1 MSTRIDPG
9 PSKAQ
14 HSQARQDATYLQMVW
29 RRFKRHRLAVASLI
43 VLCCLYLIAIFAPLL
58 STQDYRAV
66 EPEIRLQAPSSKH
79 WFGTD
84 DVGRDIYS
92 RVLHGARISLSV
104 GFVAAGFAVLVG
116 TVVGA
121 VAGYFGGVVD
131 DVLMRITE
139 IFMAFPTFF
148 LLITVVSL
156 LPRSIFNIMVVIGLT
171 SWPGLARMVRAEFLS
186 LREQDFTEAAR
197 AIGASDRR
205 IIFRHILPNAMAPII
220 VSTSL
225 RIGGAIL
232 AESGL
237 SFLGLGVQEPFPSWG
252 NILNRGRNFLRY
264 APWITMAPGVF
275 IFITVLCFNFIGD
288 GLRDALDPRL
298 KQ

>member
-1 MSTRIDPG
+1 MSTRIDPS
-9 PSKAQ
+9 PSKAPQ
-14 HSQARQDATYLQMVW
+14 GQARQDATYLQMVW

-43 VLCCLYLIAIFAPLL
+43 ILCCLYLIAIFAPLL

-131 DVLMRITE
+131 DILMRVTE

>member
-1 MSTRIDPG
+1 MSTKIEPTLNTTSDA
-9 PSKAQ
+9 KA
-14 HSQARQDATYLQMVW
+14 RPEATYLQMVW
-29 RRFKRHRLAVASLI
+29 RRFKRHKLAVVSLV
-43 VLCCLYLIAIFAPLL
+43 VLCLLYLMAICAPLL
-58 STQDYRAV
+58 ATHDYKAV
-66 EPEIRLQAPSSKH
+66 NPHMRLAPPSKEH
-79 WFGTD
+79 WFGLD

-92 RVLHGARISLSV
+92 RIMHGSRISLSV

-148 LLITVVSL
+148 LLITVAAL
-156 LPRSIFNIMVVIGLT
+156 LPRSIFNIMLVIGLT

-220 VSTSL
+220 VSASL

-232 AESGL
+232 TESGL
-237 SFLGLGVQEPFPSWG
+237 SFLGLGVQEPYPSWG
-252 NILNRGRNFLRY
+252 NILNRGRNFLRH
-264 APWITMAPGVF
+264 APWITIAPGIF

>member
-1 MSTRIDPG
+1 MNTKIEKSRNI
-9 PSKAQ
+9 AQ
-14 HSQARQDATYLQMVW
+14 PAKPRQEATYLQMVW
-29 RRFKRHRLAVASLI
+29 RRFKRHRLAVASLV
-43 VLCCLYLIAIFAPLL
+43 VLCLLYLMAVFAPFLA
-58 STQDYRAV
+58 THDYQAV
-66 EPEIRLQAPSSKH
+66 APEKKNQAPSSEH

-92 RVLHGARISLSV
+92 RILHGARISLSV

-116 TVVGA
+116 TIVGS

-131 DVLMRITE
+131 DVLMRVTE

-156 LPRSIFNIMVVIGLT
+156 LPRSIFNIMIVIGLT

-186 LREQDFTEAAR
+186 LREQDFSEAAR
-197 AIGASDRR
+197 AIGASNRR

-220 VSTSL
+220 VSTTL

-232 AESGL
+232 TESGL
-237 SFLGLGVQEPFPSWG
+237 SFLGLGVTEPFPSWG
-252 NILNRGRNFLRY
+252 NILNRGRNFIRY
-264 APWITMAPGVF
+264 APWITIAPGFF

>member
-1 MSTRIDPG
+1 MSTRIDTNPKLTQTVS
-9 PSKAQ
+9 P
-14 HSQARQDATYLQMVW
+14 RNEATYLQMVW
-29 RRFKRHRLAVASLI
+29 RRFKRHKLAVASLI
-43 VLCCLYLIAIFAPLL
+43 VLGCLYLIAIFAPLL
-58 STQDYRAV
+58 STHDYRAV
-66 EPEIRLQAPSSKH
+66 EPEIRLQAPSSEH

-92 RVLHGARISLSV
+92 RILHGARISLSV

-116 TVVGA
+116 TIVGA
-121 VAGYFGGVVD
+121 LAGYFGGVID
-131 DVLMRITE
+131 DILMRITE

-156 LPRSIFNIMVVIGLT
+156 LPRSIFNIMIVIGLT

-232 AESGL
+232 SESGL

-264 APWITMAPGVF
+264 APWITMAPGLF

>member
-1 MSTRIDPG
+1 MSTQIDPN
-9 PSKAQ
+9 PTRAQ
-14 HSQARQDATYLQMVW
+14 QGQARQEATYLQMVW
-29 RRFKRHRLAVASLI
+29 RRFKRHKLAVASLV

>member
-1 MSTRIDPG
+1 MKTQVETKTKIAPKG
-9 PSKAQ
+9 QAQ
-14 HSQARQDATYLQMVW
+14 QEATYLQMVW
-29 RRFKRHRLAVASLI
+29 RRFKRHKLAVASLI
-43 VLCCLYLIAIFAPLL
+43 VLCLLYLMAIFAPLL
-58 STQDYRAV
+58 ATHDYQAV
-66 EPEIRLQAPSSKH
+66 APEKRNSPPSREH

-92 RVLHGARISLSV
+92 RILHGARISLSV
-104 GFVAAGFAVLVG
+104 GFVAAGFAVVVG
-116 TVVGA
+116 TIVGA

-139 IFMAFPTFF
+139 VFMAFPTFF

-156 LPRSIFNIMVVIGLT
+156 LPRSIFNIMIVIGLT

-197 AIGASDRR
+197 AIGASDLR

-220 VSTSL
+220 VSATL

-232 AESGL
+232 SESGL
-237 SFLGLGVQEPFPSWG
+237 SFLGLGVAEPHPSWG
-252 NILNRGRNFLRY
+252 NILNRGRNFIRY
-264 APWITMAPGVF
+264 APWITIAPGFF

>member
-1 MSTRIDPG
+1 MSTRIDTNP
-9 PSKAQ
+9 KLTQ
-14 HSQARQDATYLQMVW
+14 TVYARNEATYLQMVW
-29 RRFKRHRLAVASLI
+29 RRFKRHKLAVASLI
-43 VLCCLYLIAIFAPLL
+43 VLGCLYLVAIFSPVL
-58 STQDYRAV
+58 STHDYRAV
-66 EPEIRLQAPSSKH
+66 EPEIRLQAPSSEH

-92 RVLHGARISLSV
+92 RILHGARISLSV

-116 TVVGA
+116 TIVGA
-121 VAGYFGGVVD
+121 VAGYFGGVID
-131 DVLMRITE
+131 DILMRITE

-156 LPRSIFNIMVVIGLT
+156 LPRSIFNIMIVIGLT

-232 AESGL
+232 SESGL

-264 APWITMAPGVF
+264 APWITMAPGLF